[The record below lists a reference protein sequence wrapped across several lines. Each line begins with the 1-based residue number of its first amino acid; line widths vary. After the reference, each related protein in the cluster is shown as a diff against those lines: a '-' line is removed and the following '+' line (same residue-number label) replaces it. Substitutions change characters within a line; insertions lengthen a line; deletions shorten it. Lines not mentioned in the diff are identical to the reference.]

1 MVRGGVPGSPLE
13 RGSVLNGEIHAP
25 SWYRV
30 DVTRMIVRLAFAAT
44 LSIVASAGQSANP
57 RSAAPPDLQTIGP
70 QVGVKVPSF
79 TLPDQDGQPRSLE
92 SLLGPKG
99 AMLVFFRSAD
109 W

>member
-1 MVRGGVPGSPLE
+1 MATHVGLDIRLRYAVSRLS
-13 RGSVLNGEIHAP
+13 RYS
-25 SWYRV
+25 V
-30 DVTRMIVRLAFAAT
+30 DVAPIILRLAVAAA
-44 LSIVASAGQSANP
+44 LWIGVSAEQSAIP
-57 RSAAPPDLQTIGP
+57 ASSIPDLQTIGP